1 LGNRA
6 VRCRG
11 GATPHQERAPGTK
24 ACRLT
29 PGRATRAGE
38 RSVARRLLR
47 AAAPSLADAAAAR
60 ALGAAASDAD
70 LRRALERHAGHAHL
84 AALAQA
90 RPPRSPAAHEALA
103 RPERRASALL
113 RPGNFTPRRL
123 FVRLCMRKF

>member
-1 LGNRA
+1 MSTRKES
-6 VRCRG
+6 VRPYG
-11 GATPHQERAPGTK
+11 WAGA
-24 ACRLT
+24 
-29 PGRATRAGE
+29 RAGE

-103 RPERRASALL
+103 QPERRALELL
-113 RPGNFTPRRL
+113 RTGTFYAAAT
-123 FVRLCMRKF
+123 VGTIVHA